1 MLNST
6 THWMPLVSS
15 CSDHIPQE
23 FRDQVVPL
31 SSFPIATRSRSSG
44 ASAPDMPCFTST
56 CDTRS
61 REQLLGG
68 SGTYS
73 AHLRPLVQEGDV
85 WIFRN
90 RRLPE
95 LALFV
100 AAAILHTWP
109 LASPGSWGRVD
120 NADTALN
127 AWVIAW
133 VGMALPRDP
142 LHLFNANIFYP
153 EPRTLAFSEVM
164 LPQAVLAAPLT
175 WAGFDPV
182 LVYNLLVMAGFALS
196 GWAMAWVVS
205 RWTGDRA
212 AGIIAGL
219 AYAFNA
225 HTLVRFAHLQAMHV
239 QYLPLALMALDVLLK
254 APNAR
259 WALLLAAACVLQ
271 ALTSNYLLVMTAI
284 AMAAAAAVRRETW
297 RPSQLVAFTLAG
309 IVSAALLAP
318 FLYPYWLA
326 HTEQGLVR
334 TFDDVAT
341 YSATWRDWLV
351 TGGTLHHRLWS
362 HRFGATSALFPGI
375 AVTQLALAAIVSGRA
390 WRDPRATGAGHRR
403 GRPGTV
409 VRREPAGLP
418 AAVRALPI
426 LKGIRVASRVR
437 LAHAVRAARARR
449 LCLAALRARV
459 ARSRRRAGGGR
470 QAAVTAEA
478 LRAPM
483 SFTVYE
489 GSPLIY
495 DRVAALDNAVL
506 VELPFAPRETIYDNG
521 PSVLYSAWHLK
532 PLLNG
537 YSGFTPASYNTHV
550 EVMRLFPSAGTVASL
565 RLIGVTH
572 VLLHKR
578 RVPADL
584 VSRSAESPDLTL
596 VAEEP
601 DQVLYALGDGGR

>member
-1 MLNST
+1 VDL
-6 THWMPLVSS
+6 
-15 CSDHIPQE
+15 
-23 FRDQVVPL
+23 
-31 SSFPIATRSRSSG
+31 
-44 ASAPDMPCFTST
+44 
-56 CDTRS
+56 
-61 REQLLGG
+61 
-68 SGTYS
+68 
-73 AHLRPLVQEGDV
+73 
-85 WIFRN
+85 RN

-109 LASPGSWGRVD
+109 LASAPGSWGRVD

-127 AWVIAW
+127 AWAIAW

-284 AMAAAAAVRRETW
+284 AMVAAAAVRRETW

-318 FLYPYWLA
+318 FLYPYWQA

-375 AVTQLALAAIVSGRA
+375 AVTLLALAAIVTGRA
-390 WRDPRATGAGHRR
+390 WRDPRARMALAIG
-403 GRPGTV
+403 V
-409 VRREPAGLP
+409 AGLALSFGANLP
-418 AAVRALPI
+418 GYQQLFEALPI
-426 LKGIRVASRVR
+426 LKGIRVTSRFGWLTLFALSV
-437 LAHAVRAARARR
+437 LAGLA
-449 LCLAALRARV
+449 LAALRART
-459 ARSRRRAGGGR
+459 SRAAGAALAVVVGL
-470 QAAVTAEA
+470 AVTAEA

-489 GSPLIY
+489 GIPLIY